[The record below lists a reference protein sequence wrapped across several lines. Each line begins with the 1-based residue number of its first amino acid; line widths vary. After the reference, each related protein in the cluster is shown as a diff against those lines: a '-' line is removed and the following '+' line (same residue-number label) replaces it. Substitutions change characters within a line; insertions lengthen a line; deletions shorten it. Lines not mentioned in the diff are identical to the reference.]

1 MVKSTKI
8 YPSDD
13 CKISR
18 RGELESNLLGNRRF
32 LLENHEW
39 KALSLLTEVLEE
51 SSRCRING
59 IGEIIA
65 DFDELVEVALNVRQT
80 ISATTTPNR
89 TPEGGFRGPR
99 NLAVYARR
107 KLDGRHSRDVC
118 IIDNPTYNDDTPVLD
133 KCVAFVLWAE
143 SGFEPPT
150 ETLAEAVYH
159 CRDPEAYANHLEDE
173 KRHRALL
180 LERSRIRREEQDR
193 ELTARRRLTSAIEN
207 EEWRISQLGWR
218 DLIRENESKSESDS
232 LESAIARGIREKVLE
247 GVPE

>member
-1 MVKSTKI
+1 MKSTKI

-13 CKISR
+13 CKVSR
-18 RGELESNLLGNRRF
+18 RCELESNLLGNRRF

-39 KALSLLTEVLEE
+39 KALSLLTDVLEE

-80 ISATTTPNR
+80 ISASATPNR

-107 KLDGRHSRDVC
+107 KLGGRHSRDVC
-118 IIDNPTYNDDTPVLD
+118 IIDNSAYDDDTPVLD

-159 CRDPEAYANHLEDE
+159 CRDPEAYKKHLEDK

-180 LERSRIRREEQDR
+180 MERSRIRREVKDR
-193 ELTARRRLTSAIEN
+193 ELTSRRRLSSAIEN

-218 DLIRENESKSESDS
+218 DLIREQESKAESDT
-232 LESAIARGIREKVLE
+232 LESAIARGIRKKVLE
-247 GVPE
+247 GVSE